1 MSASVASLLPLL
13 TVALPFLFPWSA
25 PPLPS
30 LWQLLFSWACIALLA
45 VLAWARPAPLVC
57 WARRLAWGLLL
68 AALVSAVIGL
78 LQYFGLVSSLSS
90 WAHVAEL
97 GQAQGNLRQRNQ
109 QASLLNLGSWAAL
122 WLWTQRPAG
131 DGRRVRAGLAAALV
145 LLAVGCA
152 ATASRTGAL
161 QWLLMGGLV
170 LLWWRVSVPGA
181 LRLVLS
187 GGLVYLLSALLL
199 PLLLRG
205 MHGVASLGLF
215 ERIVQEPAGC
225 ESRSVLWA
233 NVLTLIAQRPWAGWG
248 WGELDYAHYMTLF
261 PGERFC
267 ALLDNAHNLPL
278 QLAVELG
285 LPLTLLL
292 SAGALVVLWRAR
304 PWRDPAPARQLAW
317 GVLVLLGLH
326 SFLEYPLWYG
336 PFQLAALYALVL
348 LWPAGLARPKVPA
361 GLPAGAL
368 VLGLALGGH
377 ALWDYHR
384 VRQLYLAP
392 EERDPSYRE
401 NTLARVG
408 ASRRYADEVNFA
420 ILTTT
425 PLTPDSAQR
434 IHALAQGL
442 LHYSPEPVVIE
453 ALIGS
458 ACLSGHGELAVF
470 HQIRYRAAYPK
481 DYARWSQRQPDCP
494 SVPAP
499 DRGSPVPRPDSSQ
512 TP

>member
-1 MSASVASLLPLL
+1 
-13 TVALPFLFPWSA
+13 
-25 PPLPS
+25 
-30 LWQLLFSWACIALLA
+30 
-45 VLAWARPAPLVC
+45 
-57 WARRLAWGLLL
+57 
-68 AALVSAVIGL
+68 
-78 LQYFGLVSSLSS
+78 
-90 WAHVAEL
+90 
-97 GQAQGNLRQRNQ
+97 
-109 QASLLNLGSWAAL
+109 
-122 WLWTQRPAG
+122 
-131 DGRRVRAGLAAALV
+131 
-145 LLAVGCA
+145 
-152 ATASRTGAL
+152 
-161 QWLLMGGLV
+161 
-170 LLWWRVSVPGA
+170 
-181 LRLVLS
+181 
-187 GGLVYLLSALLL
+187 
-199 PLLLRG
+199 
-205 MHGVASLGLF
+205 
-215 ERIVQEPAGC
+215 
-225 ESRSVLWA
+225 
-233 NVLTLIAQRPWAGWG
+233 
-248 WGELDYAHYMTLF
+248 
-261 PGERFC
+261 
-267 ALLDNAHNLPL
+267 
-278 QLAVELG
+278 
-285 LPLTLLL
+285 
-292 SAGALVVLWRAR
+292 
-304 PWRDPAPARQLAW
+304 
-317 GVLVLLGLH
+317 
-326 SFLEYPLWYG
+326 
-336 PFQLAALYALVL
+336 
-348 LWPAGLARPKVPA
+348 
-361 GLPAGAL
+361 LPAGAL